1 MAGTRRGAAS
11 KVDLLP
17 RDSAD
22 LPPAVPGTLYV
33 RGAKGGIRVA
43 PDAGFEVVFGR
54 CEPDVH
60 VCVGPDD
67 PYVSRRQG
75 SISRQDGRWVLHNLG
90 NLPIRLPGGRLV
102 LTRHRVTLP
111 VAYTPLFVVGPE
123 REHLLEVRVV
133 AGPPAPAAPARQEA
147 DTREPAGHP
156 LSAAERL
163 VLVCLGQRYL
173 RPEPWPQ
180 PLTWAQVADELA
192 RVRPGERW
200 TAKRAAHIVTQTRK
214 RLSARVP
221 GLLEEEIPPPLGNT
235 LNHNLII
242 ALLASATITPS
253 DLRLLDEPDPP
264 PEEPAPASGRAS

>member
-1 MAGTRRGAAS
+1 MAGTMRGAAS

-17 RDSAD
+17 EDSANLSD
-22 LPPAVPGTLYV
+22 ALPGTLYV
-33 RGAKGGIRVA
+33 RGVNGGIRVA
-43 PDAGFEVVFGR
+43 PDAGFDVVFGR

-75 SISRQDGRWVLHNLG
+75 SITRQDGRWVLHNLG
-90 NLPIRLPGGRLV
+90 NLPIRLPRGRMV
-102 LTRHRVTLP
+102 LTRHHVALP
-111 VAYTPLFVVGPE
+111 EAYTPLFIVAPQQ
-123 REHLLEVRVV
+123 EHLLEVRIVMR
-133 AGPPAPAAPARQEA
+133 PPAPVSRTRQEA

-156 LSAAERL
+156 LSPAERL

-180 PLTWAQVADELA
+180 PLTWAQVADELG
-192 RVRPGERW
+192 RVRPAERW
-200 TAKRAAHIVTQTRK
+200 TAKRAAHIVTRTRL

-221 GLLEEEIPPPLGNT
+221 GLLEEEIPPPIGNT

-242 ALLASATITPS
+242 ALLASATISPA
-253 DLRLLDEPDPP
+253 DLRLLDEPGP
-264 PEEPAPASGRAS
+264 GV

>member
-1 MAGTRRGAAS
+1 MAWTVRRPAS

-17 RDSAD
+17 AGGGSDG
-22 LPPAVPGTLYV
+22 LPPAVPGTVYV
-33 RGAKGGIRVA
+33 RGAGGGIRVA

-67 PYVSRRQG
+67 PYVSRRHG
-75 SISRQDGRWVLHNLG
+75 VIRHEGGRWVLRNLG
-90 NLPIRLPGGRLV
+90 ALPIRLPDGRMV
-102 LTRHRVTLP
+102 LTGHEVALP
-111 VAYTPLFVVGPE
+111 VAYTPLFIVGPE
-123 REHLLEVRVV
+123 HEHLLEVRIVT
-133 AGPPAPAAPARQEA
+133 GPPAPGAPARQEA

-156 LSAAERL
+156 LSALERL
-163 VLVCLGQRYL
+163 VLVCLGRRYL

-180 PLTWAQVADELA
+180 PLTWAQVADELG
-192 RVRPGERW
+192 RLRPGEQW

-235 LNHNLII
+235 LNHNLIT
-242 ALLASATITPS
+242 ALLATATIGPS
-253 DLRLLDEPDPP
+253 DLRLLDEPDPR
-264 PEEPAPASGRAS
+264 PEGCAG